1 MRHPITAKPCTD
13 PMDALSLLHSRN
25 SAPKLREPAPAGEE
39 LENMFK
45 AALRAPDH
53 AWLRPWRFLTISG
66 DSRHDLGQL
75 FVKAAEL
82 RRQQAGEPAMTEEEI
97 TRLAAKPLRA
107 PLIITVIASVKEHSK
122 VPAVE
127 QVISA
132 GCAAHGLLLAAHAQ
146 GFAGVWRT
154 GANAFDTTVMQ
165 GLGLQSNEDI
175 VGFLYLGTVDGS
187 YKTLRELN
195 IDDYNQSWASSSPA
209 E

>member
-82 RRQQAGEPAMTEEEI
+82 RRQQAGEPAMTGEEI

-165 GLGLQSNEDI
+165 GLGLQSNENI